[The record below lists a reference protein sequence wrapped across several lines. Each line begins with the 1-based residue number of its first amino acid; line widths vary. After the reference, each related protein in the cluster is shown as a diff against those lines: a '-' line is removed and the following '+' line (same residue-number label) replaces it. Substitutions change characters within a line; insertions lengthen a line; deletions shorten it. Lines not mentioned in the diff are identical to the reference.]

1 VELLN
6 RSKTSI
12 VASFSAFR
20 FQQGARG
27 RIDGTGQ
34 RSHIYVVVQT
44 YLHFPD
50 FPTWEEAQPKNLP
63 ANFSALHVEL
73 LRSAHACFGLILSC
87 PVRFYNNGTFS
98 PG

>member
-1 VELLN
+1 MARANED
-6 RSKTSI
+6 TSMSSCKRTCI
-12 VASFSAFR
+12 
-20 FQQGARG
+20 
-27 RIDGTGQ
+27 
-34 RSHIYVVVQT
+34 
-44 YLHFPD
+44 FPD

-73 LRSAHACFGLILSC
+73 LQSAHACFGLILSC